1 MMKFRSV
8 HLRNSRL
15 QLVKLKKKD
24 MILKKTLFLI
34 GLLTIFSS
42 VQCYLP
48 SHWLLNKHFDQVPS
62 DQEES
67 KQPFRRPSSPYYF
80 YEDQYGRI
88 IDPQTFEVVDVDKAL
103 KEMERITDEI
113 NKLPFLEE
121 FCRM

>member
-1 MMKFRSV
+1 
-8 HLRNSRL
+8 
-15 QLVKLKKKD
+15 
-24 MILKKTLFLI
+24 MILKNTLFLI
-34 GLLTIFSS
+34 GLLTIFCPA
-42 VQCYLP
+42 QCYLP
-48 SHWLLNKHFDQVPS
+48 SHWFLNKHFDQVPS
-62 DQEES
+62 GQDES

-88 IDPQTFEVVDVDKAL
+88 IDPETFEVVGVDKAL